1 VKIIATHI
9 KLITLFLI
17 FYSYSFHVQALTE
30 QDLEYTKGPSTGNIL
45 DRATI
50 KINKNQIYFN
60 EENSKKYNE
69 ILQNLQHG
77 RENIL
82 EGRGWTAYFTFAEEG
97 YIKDQE
103 DLDANELLSQNKRN
117 EEEGNKLRKE
127 KGWTTMNTKGWFY
140 EPRYN
145 SDTRQLE
152 WAFLIET
159 DEGDLVNYNTRIL
172 ARNGYMRV
180 VVAVT
185 PDNFNAN
192 ISEIKNALNSV
203 TYNKGEKY
211 SDFKQ
216 GDRVAEYGLA
226 ALIAGGA
233 AAVATKKGFW
243 ALIAGF
249 FGAAWKIIGILFILI
264 LTKIGSIFRWLKS
277 LFTNK

>member
-1 VKIIATHI
+1 MKIIATHV

-17 FYSYSFHVQALTE
+17 FYSYSFHVQALTW
-30 QDLEYTKGPSTGNIL
+30 QDLEHTKGPSTGNIL

-50 KINKNQIYFN
+50 KIKKNQQYYN
-60 EENSKKYNE
+60 EESSKKYNE
-69 ILQNLQHG
+69 IVQNIQHG

-82 EGRGWTAYFTFAEEG
+82 QGIGWAAFFTFLEEG
-97 YIKDQE
+97 YIKDE
-103 DLDANELLSQNKRN
+103 EELNANELLKQTQKDEVEQNKF
-117 EEEGNKLRKE
+117 RKE
-127 KGWTTMNTKGWFY
+127 KGWALMKTKGWFY

-145 SDTRQLE
+145 SNTNQLE
-152 WAFLIET
+152 WAFLIQT
-159 DEGDLVNYNTRIL
+159 NEGDLVNYNTRIL

-185 PDNFNAN
+185 PDNFSSN
-192 ISEIKNALNSV
+192 ISDIKSALKSV
-203 TYNKGEKY
+203 TFNAGEKY

-226 ALIAGGA
+226 ALVAGGA

-249 FGAAWKIIGILFILI
+249 FGAAWKFIGILFLLM
-264 LTKIGSIFRWLKS
+264 LTKIGSMFRWLKS